1 MTNKYVKLYLS
12 YMELFEIFTFYVGLN
27 TQKCKWMLSIMVID
41 QKEIAFSVKIYAI
54 NSVTVVVDM
63 DYL

>member
-1 MTNKYVKLYLS
+1 
-12 YMELFEIFTFYVGLN
+12 
-27 TQKCKWMLSIMVID
+27 MLSIMVID

>member
-1 MTNKYVKLYLS
+1 MWNYIHS

-27 TQKCKWMLSIMVID
+27 NQKCKWMLSIMVID